1 MWKGSELCLA
11 EYGITMCEEWHS
23 RGYTDNM
30 GDRIVNLVQD
40 AMYQHVW
47 GIRNAG
53 TPYWLGMEGFHLSH
67 KSILIGKDPAHYQK
81 YWPKVPPGLPY
92 IWPPYREE

>member
-30 GDRIVNLVQD
+30 GDRIVDLVQD

-47 GIRNAG
+47 GIANAG
-53 TPYWLGMEGFHLSH
+53 TPYWLGEAGFHLSH
-67 KSILIGKDPAHYQK
+67 QSNLISKDPEYYQK